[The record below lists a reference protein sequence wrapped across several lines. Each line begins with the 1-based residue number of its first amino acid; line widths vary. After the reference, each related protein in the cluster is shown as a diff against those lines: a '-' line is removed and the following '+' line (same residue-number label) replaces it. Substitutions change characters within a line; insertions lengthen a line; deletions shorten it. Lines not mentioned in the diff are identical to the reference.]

1 MRGGDLDLAPLEALG
16 EVVFHERTQPDDLPA
31 RAAEAPCLLTNK
43 VVIDRAAMAALPQLR
58 YIGVTA
64 TGVNVVDLAAARE
77 HGVVV
82 TNVPAYSTM
91 SVAQHV
97 FALLLELVN
106 HTGDHDAAVHD
117 RSVPGGRWAAGR
129 DFSFTVAPI
138 TELAGKMLG
147 IVGLGSIGCAV
158 ARIGAALGMT
168 IAAADT
174 QRRRPTLE
182 LPTGPVRWLAMD
194 ELFAAADVISLHC
207 PLTEATTGLVHTERL
222 GRMKRSAIL
231 INTGRG
237 PLVDEAAL
245 ARVLHANRLGGA
257 GLDVL
262 CTEPPQPDN
271 PLLSAPR
278 CVITPHI
285 AWASVEARRRL
296 LDTAHRLAAWGSFDA
311 PICLVSSAWAS
322 VRCAPAPGC
331 IRRARH
337 AGCGS

>member
-1 MRGGDLDLAPLEALG
+1 MNRSDSVSARMPRPLIVVLDGITMRGNDLDLAPLEALG
-16 EVVFHERTQPDDLPA
+16 RVMYHERTAPA
-31 RAAEAPCLLTNK
+31 ELLDRAADAQCLLTNK
-43 VVIDRAAMAALPQLR
+43 VVIDRAAIAALPRLG

-64 TGVNVVDLAAARE
+64 TGVNVVDLEAARE
-77 HGVVV
+77 RHVVV

-106 HTGDHDAAVHD
+106 HTGAHDAAVRD
-117 RSVPGGRWAAGR
+117 PAVPGGRWAAGR

-138 TELAGKMLG
+138 TELAGKTLG
-147 IVGLGSIGCAV
+147 IVGMGAIGCAA
-158 ARIGAALGMT
+158 ARIGAALGMF

-174 QRRRPTLE
+174 QRRRPSLD
-182 LPTGPVRWLAMD
+182 LPTGPVRWLSLDA
-194 ELFAAADVISLHC
+194 LFADADVISLHC
-207 PLTEATTGLVHTERL
+207 PLTQATVGLVNARRL
-222 GRMKRSAIL
+222 ARMKRSAIL

-245 ARVLHANRLGGA
+245 AAALRDHQLAGA

-262 CTEPPQPDN
+262 STEPPAADN
-271 PLLSAPR
+271 PLLTAPR

-296 LDTAHRLAAWGSFDA
+296 LHTVADNL
-311 PICLVSSAWAS
+311 
-322 VRCAPAPGC
+322 
-331 IRRARH
+331 RAFLH
-337 AGCGS
+337 GQAVNVVN

>member
-1 MRGGDLDLAPLEALG
+1 MNRSNPLSAPPARPRITVLDGISMRGGDLSLAPLEALG
-16 EVVFHERTQPDDLPA
+16 EVVYHDRTAPDELLA
-31 RAAEAPCLLTNK
+31 RAADAPCLLTNK
-43 VVIDRAAMAALPQLR
+43 VVIDRDAIAALPRLR

-77 HGVVV
+77 RGVVV

-106 HTGDHDAAVHD
+106 HTGAHDAAVHD
-117 RSVPGGRWAAGR
+117 ASVPGGRWAAGR

-138 TELAGKMLG
+138 TELAGKTLG
-147 IVGLGSIGCAV
+147 IVGLGAIGCAV
-158 ARIGAALGMT
+158 ARIGAALGMA

-174 QRRRPTLE
+174 QRRRPTPG
-182 LPTGPVRWLAMD
+182 LPMDPVRWLPLN

-207 PLTEATTGLVHTERL
+207 PLTEATARLVNAERL
-222 GRMKRSAIL
+222 ARMKRSALL

-237 PLVDEAAL
+237 ALVDEAAL
-245 ARVLHANRLGGA
+245 AVALREERLAGA

-262 CTEPPQPDN
+262 SAEPPAVDN
-271 PLLSAPR
+271 PLLTAPR
-278 CVITPHI
+278 CVITPHV

-296 LDTAHRLAAWGSFDA
+296 LDIVVNNL
-311 PICLVSSAWAS
+311 
-322 VRCAPAPGC
+322 
-331 IRRARH
+331 RAYLQGRPTNMV
-337 AGCGS
+337 A